1 MSRKKEWTKL
11 DGQLYINLS
20 SGDIEMRYGEGGWFK
35 KNLGNIKG
43 TKTFQKILDTYG
55 KKEGKNVRKA
65 AARAI
70 VKSITY
76 KK

>member
-1 MSRKKEWTKL
+1 MARKKEWTKL
-11 DGQLYINLS
+11 DGQMYLNLS
-20 SGDIEMRYGEGGWFK
+20 TGDVQLRYGENEWFK
-35 KNLGNIKG
+35 KDIGNIKG